1 MVDARPLRVLEER
14 DAVILEDEAR
24 EVAVRFAIAHED
36 AELAVMPALVAH
48 EAQDVRS
55 RTLDLESPVGR
66 LDELHALILW
76 PGRAAVTEEIL
87 LHPTQDT
94 CRREAMLLH
103 PAQDTCRREAMLLRE
118 QVDGDCTAIAEFF
131 ACHAADGL
139 QRPVRPIE
147 ERCLLQILGQV
158 ETHALLSL

>member
-14 DAVILEDEAR
+14 DAVILEDEAH
-24 EVAVRFAIAHED
+24 EVAVCFAAAHED

-55 RTLDLESPVGR
+55 RTLDLEPPVGR

-87 LHPTQDT
+87 LHP
-94 CRREAMLLH
+94 
-103 PAQDTCRREAMLLRE
+103 AQDACRREAMLLRE
-118 QVDGDCTAIAEFF
+118 QVDGDCTAIAEFL
-131 ACHAADGL
+131 ARHATDGL
-139 QRPVRPIE
+139 QGPVRAVE
-147 ERCLLQILGQV
+147 ERRLLQILRQV